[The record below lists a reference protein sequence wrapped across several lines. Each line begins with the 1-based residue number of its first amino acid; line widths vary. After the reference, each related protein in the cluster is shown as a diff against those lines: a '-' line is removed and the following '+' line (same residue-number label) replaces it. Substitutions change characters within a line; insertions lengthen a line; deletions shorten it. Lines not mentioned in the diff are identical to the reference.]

1 MLLPIEIKALNLSM
15 NNTKQAFWALF
26 GSLSAFSFS
35 IISSVILSRYLE
47 KSDYGTYKQILYVYG
62 SLLVIF
68 TLGLPKTY
76 SFFLPRVAIQQ
87 ARSTIKK
94 INLLLFIC
102 GMCLSLTIFF
112 GAEFISTVLN
122 NKDLALPLKYFALVP
137 TFLLP
142 TIGLE
147 GILSSFRNTQ
157 LLAVYQIST
166 KLIML
171 LFVAVP
177 VALFDGD
184 INSAIIGFTVASA
197 ISFLIAQ
204 YLKYY
209 PTKNIESETTTL
221 TYKELF
227 NYSFPIMLASIWG
240 VIISSSDQF
249 FISRYFGPEV
259 FADFANGSLELP
271 FVGMVVGAISI
282 VLSPIYSKKASE
294 NNYIAKDEIIRLWT
308 SAFSKTVMLT
318 YPLVAFFWFFSHP
331 IMIALYGPTYIN
343 SGDFFQIKLLV
354 NFFTIITYGPLILSI
369 GGNKFYYQV
378 HMYGALF
385 LIILQAASI
394 YLFRSPL
401 IIVWISVICSIGRIL
416 IMLTFVARYFQIKT
430 TKLIPWMTIVKILP
444 CFLLLFI
451 IESTIFQYMKNYNLL
466 LSLVLSGFTYGLL
479 FLLWAIIVR
488 LDYLS
493 IVKSLTKK

>member
-1 MLLPIEIKALNLSM
+1 M

-35 IISSVILSRYLE
+35 IVSSIILSRYLE

-62 SLLVIF
+62 SLLVVF

-76 SFFLPRVAIQQ
+76 SFFLPRVAAQQ

-102 GMCLSLTIFF
+102 GVCLSLTIFF
-112 GAEFISTVLN
+112 GAELISIILN

-137 TFLLP
+137 MFLLP

-157 LLAVYQIST
+157 MLAAYQVLT
-166 KLIML
+166 KFIML

-177 VALFDGD
+177 VAFFDGGV
-184 INSAIIGFTVASA
+184 NSAIIGFTIASA
-197 ISFLIAQ
+197 ISFFIAE

-209 PTKNIESETTTL
+209 PTRDIESAPSSL
-221 TYKELF
+221 TYKDLF

-259 FADFANGSLELP
+259 FAEFANGSLELP

-282 VLSPIYSKKASE
+282 VLSPIYSKKANE
-294 NNYIAKDEIIRLWT
+294 NTSIAKDEIIRLWS

-331 IMIALYGPTYIN
+331 IMVALYGSAYIN

-378 HMYGALF
+378 HMYGAVL
-385 LIILQAASI
+385 LIALQAASI
-394 YLFRSPL
+394 YLIKSPFAL
-401 IIVWISVICSIGRIL
+401 VWISVICSIGRI
-416 IMLTFVARYFQIKT
+416 IVMLNFVARYFQIKT
-430 TKLIPWMTIVKILP
+430 TALIPWITIIKILP
-444 CFLLLFI
+444 CFLALFI
-451 IESTIFQYMKNYNLL
+451 IDNTIFEYFKNYSLPLSLL
-466 LSLVLSGFTYGLL
+466 LSGFAYGLL
-479 FLLWAIIVR
+479 FLVWAIVVR

-493 IVKSLTKK
+493 LVKSLNKK